1 MTTLRIQPETFGF
14 TLVLGALAAL
24 PSMSIDMTAPTLP
37 VLEASLKTSI
47 STVTLTITL
56 FMAGFAFGQLSAG
69 TLSDHYGRKPIL
81 VAGLSLYVA
90 TGIGTAVAPS
100 ISFLIVLRMVQG
112 IGAGTGTVLAFAMIR
127 DLYIGDRARAKRSYV
142 SAIFSLGPMIAPALG
157 ARLIL
162 LGGWRTVHGFLP
174 AVGSV
179 LLLTVIWG
187 VTESRQTNASKDKI
201 SLSTVITSYG
211 EVLAR
216 RSFQHLMLINAL
228 SFASMFAYV
237 SGSSF
242 VFVNNLGLSAP
253 VAGELFSCSATGLI
267 IGALTS
273 GFLSRREIA
282 AGRLVNIGLLLSA
295 TSAIALAIGTG
306 GPVAVITFLAAIHFF
321 CRGLIAP
328 NAQHMALELTTGWA
342 GIAAALLG
350 VSQILT
356 GTLVSAVVGLLLP
369 LLGSSAM
376 TGTMAL
382 LTLASV
388 GVWQEH
394 KSLTRT

>member
-1 MTTLRIQPETFGF
+1 MTALRIRPETFGF

-24 PSMSIDMTAPTLP
+24 PSMSIDMTTPTLP
-37 VLEASLKTSI
+37 VLEASLRASI
-47 STVTLTITL
+47 TMVALTITL

-69 TLSDHYGRKPIL
+69 TLSDYYGRKPVL

-90 TGIGTAVAPS
+90 GGIGTVIAPS
-100 ISFLIVLRMVQG
+100 ISFLIVLRMIQG

-142 SAIFSLGPMIAPALG
+142 SAMFSLGPMIAPALG

-174 AVGSV
+174 VIGLA

-187 VTESRQTNASKDKI
+187 VTESRQTDASGDKF
-201 SLSTVITSYG
+201 SLSTVMASYG

-216 RSFQHLMLINAL
+216 RPFGHLMVLNAL

-237 SGSSF
+237 AGSSF
-242 VFVNNLGLSAP
+242 VFVNNLGLSAS

-267 IGALTS
+267 LGALTS
-273 GFLSRREIA
+273 GFLSRRKIA
-282 AGRLVNIGLLLSA
+282 AERLVTTGLLLSA
-295 TSAIALAIGTG
+295 SSAIALAIGTG
-306 GPVAVITFLAAIHFF
+306 ASAIGMTSLAAIHFF
-321 CRGLIAP
+321 CRGLVAP
-328 NAQHMALELTTGWA
+328 NAQHLALELTTGWA
-342 GIAAALLG
+342 GVGAALLG

-369 LLGSSAM
+369 LVGSSAM

-382 LTLASV
+382 LALTSV
-388 GVWQEH
+388 GVWH
-394 KSLTRT
+394 GCKSSTRT